1 MAQYVSNK
9 ELLKEIIESKKRDEL
24 TPRAVELICKMSHEL
39 SKVLKYKYPEDRE
52 DCIASG
58 IADVIKHWR
67 NFNPEKSENVFAY
80 YSQVIKNG
88 MAKTWN
94 IIHEQKTTDFIS
106 LDDDMFRNI

>member
-1 MAQYVSNK
+1 MAQYVNNK

-24 TPRAVELICKMSHEL
+24 TPRAVELIIRMAHEL
-39 SKVLKYKYPEDRE
+39 SKILKYKYPEDRE

-58 IADVIKHWR
+58 IADVVRHWR

-80 YSQVIKNG
+80 FSQVIKNG

-94 IIHEQKTTDFIS
+94 VIHEQKSTDFIS
-106 LDDDMFRNI
+106 LDEDFIRNI